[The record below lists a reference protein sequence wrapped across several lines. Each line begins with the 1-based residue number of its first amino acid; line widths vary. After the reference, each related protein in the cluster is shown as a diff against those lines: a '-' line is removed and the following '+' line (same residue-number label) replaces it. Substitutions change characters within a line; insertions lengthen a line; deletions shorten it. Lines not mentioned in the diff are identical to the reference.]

1 MSKFSHKQGKT
12 LVPRAGAWSADG
24 YHVSKDFLPFYEEA
38 MVGYLK
44 GNFLIKYSLIESI
57 LLDPTALDTSKK
69 REVGKTVSGTGGTI
83 PVAGNL

>member
-1 MSKFSHKQGKT
+1 
-12 LVPRAGAWSADG
+12 
-24 YHVSKDFLPFYEEA
+24 

-44 GNFLIKYSLIESI
+44 GNFLIKYSFIESI